1 MRVNRRHG
9 GFEVTELLLLLA
21 VKPTLTALFL
31 GGVVR
36 AAVLVRH
43 GVKSGQHR
51 RQTEALPSD
60 AYSGNRHHQRRD
72 DVSAGSGTNGR
83 AMVLD
88 RLDVELAVTRLG
100 ADVCQAAG
108 DNSPFCQPG
117 CQ

>member
-1 MRVNRRHG
+1 M
-9 GFEVTELLLLLA
+9 
-21 VKPTLTALFL
+21 
-31 GGVVR
+31 R

-51 RQTEALPSD
+51 RQTGALPSD
-60 AYSGNRHHQRRD
+60 ARSGNRHHQRRD
-72 DVSAGSGTNGR
+72 DVSVGSGGPGTNGR

-88 RLDVELAVTRLG
+88 RLDVELAVTRLD